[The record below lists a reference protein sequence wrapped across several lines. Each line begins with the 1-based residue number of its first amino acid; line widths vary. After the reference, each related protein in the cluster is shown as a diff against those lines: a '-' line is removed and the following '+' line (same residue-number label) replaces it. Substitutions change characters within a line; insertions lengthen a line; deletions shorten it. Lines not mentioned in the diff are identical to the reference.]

1 MHVLVTGASGH
12 IGSPLVS
19 ELIGAGHTVA
29 GLARSDASA
38 AKVEAL
44 GAQAVR
50 GDLADPAAIA
60 ALAADADGVVH
71 LAFDHA
77 AVYAGDWGGAI
88 ATDLA
93 LIHALGDALAGSGK
107 PFVGTSGTLLLAVGG
122 VTGRAG
128 TEADVFPGDGSRVD
142 NENAVAALAGRDVRA
157 SVVRLPP
164 TVHSDLDLHGFIPAL
179 IGIARERG
187 VSAYVG
193 DGASRWPAGHTLDAV
208 HLYRLALESAPAGTR
223 LHAVG
228 DEGVAFKDIASV
240 IGEQLGVPARSIA
253 PEDAAEHFGFLG
265 PLVQLDNPTDAKRT
279 RELLGWE
286 PTHPGLLDDLRA
298 GHYFAAGATG

>member
-12 IGSPLVS
+12 IGAPLVS
-19 ELIGAGHTVA
+19 ELLEAGHTVA

-50 GDLADPAAIA
+50 GDLADAAGIA

-77 AVYAGDWGGAI
+77 AIYAGDWGGAI

-93 LIHALGDALAGSGK
+93 VIHAIGDALAGSGK
-107 PFVGTSGTLLLAVGG
+107 PFVGTSGTLMLAVGG

-128 TEADVFPGDGSRVD
+128 TEADVFPDGGTRID
-142 NENAVAALAGRDVRA
+142 NENAVAALAERDVRA

-164 TVHSDLDLHGFIPAL
+164 TVHSELDLHGFVPTL

-187 VSAYVG
+187 VAAYVG
-193 DGASRWPAGHTLDAV
+193 DGANRWPAGHTLDAA
-208 HLYRLALESAPAGTR
+208 HLYRLALESAPAGAR
-223 LHAVG
+223 LHAIG
-228 DEGVAFKDIASV
+228 DEGVAFKDIAAV
-240 IGEQLGVPARSIA
+240 IGEQLGVPTASIA
-253 PEDAAEHFGFLG
+253 PDEAGDHFGFLG
-265 PLVQLDNPTDAKRT
+265 PLVQIDNPTDAART
-279 RELLGWE
+279 RELLGWA

-298 GHYFAAGATG
+298 GHYFAGGATG

>member
-12 IGSPLVS
+12 IGSAVVP
-19 ELIGAGHTVA
+19 ELLAAGHTVA

-38 AKVEAL
+38 AKLEAL
-44 GAQAVR
+44 GAQVVR
-50 GDLADPAAIA
+50 GDLADAAGIA
-60 ALAADADGVVH
+60 SAAAEADGVIH

-77 AVYAGDWGGAI
+77 AMAAGDWGGAI
-88 ATDLA
+88 ASDLA
-93 LIHALGDALAGSGK
+93 VIRALGDALAGSGK
-107 PFVGTSGTLLLAVGG
+107 PFVGTSGTLMLVVGG

-128 TEADVFPGDGSRVD
+128 TEDDVFADNGSRID
-142 NENAVAALAGRDVRA
+142 NENAVAAFAGRDVRA

-164 TVHSDLDLHGFIPAL
+164 TVHSELDLHGFVPSL

-193 DGASRWPAGHTLDAV
+193 DGANRWPAGHTRDAA
-208 HLYRLALESAPAGTR
+208 HLYRLALESAPAGAR

-240 IGEQLGVPARSIA
+240 IGEQLGVPVASIA
-253 PEDAAEHFGFLG
+253 PDAAGEHFGFLG
-265 PLVQLDNPTDAKRT
+265 PLVQLDNPTDATRT

-298 GHYFAAGATG
+298 GHYFAGGATG